1 MKTIYLVQA
10 QFSYTEQRCY
20 TVLVSLYCGSLWAY
34 AKEKVDDWVLGEIIY
49 KRESIDE
56 LVSRIETVDLVA
68 FCNYVWNKEYNM
80 KLAKAIKL
88 KFPKCH
94 ISLEDHKQLKN
105 I

>member
-10 QFSYTEQRCY
+10 QFSYTHNGVTQYWFPY
-20 TVLVSLYCGSLWAY
+20 TAGSLWAY

-68 FCNYVWNKEYNM
+68 FVITFGIRIQHETCKGNQTQV
-80 KLAKAIKL
+80 
-88 KFPKCH
+88 
-94 ISLEDHKQLKN
+94 S
-105 I
+105 

>member
-10 QFSYTEQRCY
+10 QFSYTHNGVTQYWFPY
-20 TVLVSLYCGSLWAY
+20 TAGSLWAY

-68 FCNYVWNKEYNM
+68 FVITFG
-80 KLAKAIKL
+80 IK
-88 KFPKCH
+88 
-94 ISLEDHKQLKN
+94 N
-105 I
+105 TT